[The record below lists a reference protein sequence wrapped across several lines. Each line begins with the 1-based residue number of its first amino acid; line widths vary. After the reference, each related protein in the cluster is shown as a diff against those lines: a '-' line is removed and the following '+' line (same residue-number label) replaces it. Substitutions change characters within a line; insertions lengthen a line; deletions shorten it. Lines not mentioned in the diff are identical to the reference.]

1 MNVHSRTFFV
11 FSFENVVEFLKEQLR
26 NRWTLDIQSLPGG
39 NANNANSH
47 NALIT
52 LLQVKTRYESVKD
65 RHAGKEEW
73 KGKTLHCDLFALV

>member
-1 MNVHSRTFFV
+1 MNVHSRTFV
-11 FSFENVVEFLKEQLR
+11 FSFENVAEFVKKHLR
-26 NRWTLDIQSLPGG
+26 NHCTLDIQSLRGG

-65 RHAGKEEW
+65 RNAGKEEW
-73 KGKTLHCDLFALV
+73 KGRTLHCDLIALV

>member
-1 MNVHSRTFFV
+1 MNVHSRTFV
-11 FSFENVVEFLKEQLR
+11 FSIENVAVFLKKHLR
-26 NRWTLDIQSLPGG
+26 NHCTLDIQSLRGG
-39 NANNANSH
+39 NANDGTS